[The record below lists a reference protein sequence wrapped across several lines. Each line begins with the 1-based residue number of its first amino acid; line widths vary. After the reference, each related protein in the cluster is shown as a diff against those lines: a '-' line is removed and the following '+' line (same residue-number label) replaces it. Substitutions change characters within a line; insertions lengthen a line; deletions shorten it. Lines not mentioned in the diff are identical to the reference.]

1 MTTTRIILVSL
12 MVDTV
17 KNVTGNSQL
26 PIRITMYFWGEG
38 ENECKPHPYK
48 AVICTLRAC

>member
-1 MTTTRIILVSL
+1 MKVVLVVPLRVFVLSELGVFLGVVVTTTRIILVSF

-26 PIRITMYFWGEG
+26 PVRITM
-38 ENECKPHPYK
+38 
-48 AVICTLRAC
+48 